1 MREFRRS
8 SGDRRFRELGERK
21 RLFGELVRKCKNSML
36 QKKKNS
42 IQPNKLDNKIEAVIQ
57 SKLNGNQEKR
67 RYIESP
73 IAGNQWK
80 SKHKRNR

>member
-21 RLFGELVRKCKNSML
+21 RLFGELVRKCKKTTCYKR
-36 QKKKNS
+36 KKIS

-67 RYIESP
+67 R
-73 IAGNQWK
+73 
-80 SKHKRNR
+80 